1 MDRRLPLILTI
12 LVAAGLIALHT
23 TGPVQTTAH
32 ATFGRGPEIVLVHG
46 LGSTRAH
53 WLPTAR
59 LLARDH
65 QVTLVD
71 LPGHGVTE
79 MPEPFSLEQA
89 VASLDQALAERG
101 PQPVVLVGHSLGGLV
116 CAAEAIAH
124 PQRVKALVL
133 VETALRPQIDPA
145 DRSALLDALDHDYA
159 SLVRSAYLGF
169 GRDSAQGEAL
179 WHEVA
184 ALDPEMV
191 RRWIRLA
198 WSADLSAEAIH
209 IESPVLAVLAPRS
222 WATDESW
229 SDVAQALGYERI
241 PSLRGT
247 RIANAGHFVMLDQPR
262 VLASAIERFAGH
274 PVADEFMASR

>member
-1 MDRRLPLILTI
+1 MDRRLPLILTS
-12 LVAAGLIALHT
+12 VFAAGLIALHAS
-23 TGPVQTTAH
+23 GPVRPTAH

-59 LLARDH
+59 ILARDH

-71 LPGHGVTE
+71 LPGHGVTD

-124 PQRVKALVL
+124 PHRVKALVL

-145 DRSALLDALDHDYA
+145 QRTAMLDALDRDYA

-169 GRDSAQGEAL
+169 GRDSAQGEQL

-184 ALDPEMV
+184 ALDPDMV

-209 IESPVLAVLAPRS
+209 IEAPVLAVLAPRS
-222 WATDESW
+222 WGSDEPW
-229 SDVAQALGYERI
+229 SEVAQALGYERV
-241 PSLRGT
+241 PGLRAVRVGD
-247 RIANAGHFVMLDQPR
+247 AGHFIMLDQPR
-262 VLASAIERFAGH
+262 ALASVIERFTRH
-274 PVADEFMASR
+274 PVADEYLASR

>member
-1 MDRRLPLILTI
+1 MDRRLPLILTS
-12 LVAAGLIALHT
+12 LFAAGLIALHSG
-23 TGPVQTTAH
+23 GPVRPTAH
-32 ATFGRGPEIVLVHG
+32 ATFGHGPEIVLVHG

-59 LLARDH
+59 ILARDH

-101 PQPVVLVGHSLGGLV
+101 SRPVVLVGHSLGGLV

-124 PQRVKALVL
+124 PRRVKALVL

-145 DRSALLDALDHDYA
+145 QRAGLLDALDRDYA
-159 SLVRSAYLGF
+159 SLVRSAYLEF
-169 GRDSAQGEAL
+169 AHDSAQGEAL
-179 WHEVA
+179 WREVA
-184 ALDPEMV
+184 ALDPDMV

-198 WSADLSAEAIH
+198 WSADLSAEAIR
-209 IESPVLAVLAPRS
+209 IEAPVLAVLAPRS
-222 WATDESW
+222 WGSDESW
-229 SDVAQALGYERI
+229 SEVAQALGYERV
-241 PSLRGT
+241 PGLRAA
-247 RIANAGHFVMLDQPR
+247 RIGDAGHFVMLDQPR
-262 VLASAIERFAGH
+262 ALASVIERFAGH
-274 PVADEFMASR
+274 PVADEYLASH